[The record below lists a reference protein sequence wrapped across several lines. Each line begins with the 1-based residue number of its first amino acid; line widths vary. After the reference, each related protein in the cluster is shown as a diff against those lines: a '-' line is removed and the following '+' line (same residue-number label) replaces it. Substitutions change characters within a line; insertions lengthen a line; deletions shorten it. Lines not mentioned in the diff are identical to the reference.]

1 MRGRKEY
8 YDKKQKNKQML
19 IDAMNKAHKI
29 GQKNNT
35 HVTLIKDHDN
45 YHLVNDKQ
53 FVIGTT
59 DESILSCTDKYK
71 LSLKNCQAIERGYDL
86 DELADE
92 VFEKR
97 PKEIPYVD
105 EYDFKQGVMV
115 GFQKALEILGDKK
128 FSEKELR
135 TSYNVGYSD
144 GQDGATFYNRFNQ
157 SLQQNEWLVEIV
169 KETYHDCKF
178 VDDGNT
184 YSFEPKWR
192 EALDEK
198 NCIILKKI

>member
-1 MRGRKEY
+1 MEAK
-8 YDKKQKNKQML
+8 
-19 IDAMNKAHKI
+19 
-29 GQKNNT
+29 
-35 HVTLIKDHDN
+35 LIKDKDGSF
-45 YHLVNDKQ
+45 HLSHVPSGWWIGDTDHEKVKQ
-53 FVIGTT
+53 HKG
-59 DESILSCTDKYK
+59 EQILSK
-71 LSLKNCQAIERGYDL
+71 LSLKNCQAIELGYDL

-92 VFEKR
+92 CQNILIKDNWRESPSQKIAFTL
-97 PKEIPYVD
+97 
-105 EYDFKQGVMV
+105 

-128 FSEKELR
+128 FSMTDMKRARDKGER
-135 TSYNVGYSD
+135 D
-144 GQDGATFYNRFNQ
+144 GEILWDEFIK

>member
-1 MRGRKEY
+1 MKGRKEY

-19 IDAMNKAHKI
+19 IDAMNKTHKV

-35 HVTLIKDHDN
+35 HVTLIKDHDD
-45 YHLVNDKQ
+45 YHLVNDEQ
-53 FVIGTT
+53 FIIGTT

-71 LSLKNCQAIERGYDL
+71 LSIKNCQAIEHGYDL
-86 DELADE
+86 DELIDKYCRGNSKIE
-92 VFEKR
+92 
-97 PKEIPYVD
+97 D
-105 EYDFKQGVMV
+105 DFIKK

-128 FSEKELR
+128 FSMTDMKRARDKGER
-135 TSYNVGYSD
+135 D
-144 GQDGATFYNRFNQ
+144 GEILWDEFIK